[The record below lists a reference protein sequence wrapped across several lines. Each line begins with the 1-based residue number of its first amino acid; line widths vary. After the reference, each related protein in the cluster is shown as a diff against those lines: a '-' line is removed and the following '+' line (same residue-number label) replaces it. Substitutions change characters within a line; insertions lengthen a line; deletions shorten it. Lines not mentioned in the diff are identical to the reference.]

1 MKLLRA
7 MLAVYGRAFAGLPR
21 EVWLLC
27 LTLFVN
33 RAGTMV
39 LPFLSLY
46 LTREMELSAVAA
58 GRIIACFG
66 IGSMAGAFLGG
77 WLSDRMSPL
86 VVQQLSLA
94 GSGVG
99 FLLLTR
105 LDSPLPI
112 AIGVLLVALVADALR
127 PALMV
132 SISHYSP
139 PEALKRS
146 YALVRLAANLGM
158 AIGPAVAGFL
168 AQASYTWLFV
178 ADALTCWAAALILV
192 AVFGPGRRR
201 PVTAG
206 DHEPA
211 SGVALQRDLPFMVFL
226 LLVMLLAM
234 VFFQVWTTLPL
245 HLRAFYGTGER
256 GIGLLLSV
264 NAALIVLFEM
274 LVIRAAEQCDSL
286 RTVGA
291 GAFLVCAG
299 LALVPLGPPLAVAV
313 AAMVVLTFGEML
325 ALPISNTVV
334 AERAGRARTGR
345 AMGLYTLAF
354 SAAFVVGPVAGT
366 AVFERFGPA
375 ALWYGIGGIGVV
387 LWLGFSALSPAF
399 RRPA

>member
-1 MKLLRA
+1 MKLFRA
-7 MLAVYGRAFAGLPR
+7 ILAVYGRAFAGLPR

-27 LTLFVN
+27 LTLLVN

-66 IGSMAGAFLGG
+66 IGSMAGAYLGG
-77 WLSDRMSPL
+77 QLSDRMSPL

-94 GSGVG
+94 GSGAG

-105 LDSPLPI
+105 LDDPVSI
-112 AIGVLLVALVADALR
+112 AVGVLLVALVADALR

-132 SISHYSP
+132 SVSQFSP

-158 AIGPAVAGFL
+158 AVGPAVAGLL

-178 ADALTCWAAALILV
+178 ADALTCWAAGLILV
-192 AVFGPGRRR
+192 VAFGPGHRRAVAADDR
-201 PVTAG
+201 
-206 DHEPA
+206 EPA
-211 SGVALQRDLPFMVFL
+211 PGVALRRDLPFMVYL
-226 LLVMLLAM
+226 LLVTLLAM

-245 HLRAFYGTGER
+245 HLRAIYNTGER
-256 GIGLLLSV
+256 GIGLLLSL

-274 LVIRAAEQCDSL
+274 LLIRAVEPFDSL

-299 LALVPLGPPLAVAV
+299 LALVPLGPPYAVAV
-313 AAMVVLTFGEML
+313 AAMAVLTVGEML

-334 AERAGRARTGR
+334 AERAGRARTGH

-366 AVFERFGPA
+366 TIYERFGA
-375 ALWYGIGGIGVV
+375 SALWYGIGGIGVF
-387 LWLGFSALSPAF
+387 LWLGFSALAPAF